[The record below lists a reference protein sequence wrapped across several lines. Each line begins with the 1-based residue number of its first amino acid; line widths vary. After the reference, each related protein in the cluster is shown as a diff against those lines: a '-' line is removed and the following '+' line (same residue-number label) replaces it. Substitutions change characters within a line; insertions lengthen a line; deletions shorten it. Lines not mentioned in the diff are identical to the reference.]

1 VGLSWKH
8 RWIGR
13 VLLSEHEG
21 ALTGKVRL
29 RFLDGPLQCSG
40 LNIFNFLSGLID
52 GLLTIWVI

>member
-1 VGLSWKH
+1 
-8 RWIGR
+8 